1 MRRENGGRA
10 DRDDQTV
17 KFCPQC
23 GATLIAGAR
32 FCVECGDN
40 LANYTHN
47 RPSAPAG
54 APDAPGL
61 SRAVPT
67 APRTV
72 PAGPTA
78 ESGVAATTLD
88 AEPADNNSIF
98 PFAAIFVGILAVG
111 TVVAIL
117 IMRQLPARNRLLAS
131 APPPPAASAGPSAA
145 GQQFPPGHPTVQLPK
160 EALDFIAKLQKK
172 ADANPKDLA
181 VWNQLGDVLLRA
193 AAFDPSYY
201 PRAAEAYAHVLKADP
216 ENLDA
221 LRGAG
226 NIDFDQRKFDEAIAA
241 YEHYLSHKPD
251 DPDVRTDLGT
261 MYLST
266 GNADQAVIQYRK
278 VLAQHP
284 QFFEAYFNMGVA
296 YGQMNR
302 MADAKSTFEAA
313 LKIAPDQQARDRV
326 NQMIASLNGAGAG
339 GGESGGATAAAAGGA
354 SGSGQP
360 TVATG
365 TPATFQGAMEQ
376 MLRNLPIAGPKVQTV
391 QWSSPTDARV
401 LMDNFPMD
409 QMPPFAA
416 QKFLSDL
423 KAGIDQVKS
432 SHQISTPVEVNICDA
447 ASGRVMQ
454 SVTE

>member
-1 MRRENGGRA
+1 MAVRG
-10 DRDDQTV
+10 DQIV

-23 GATLIAGAR
+23 GAGLLPGAK
-32 FCVECGDN
+32 FCAECGDN
-40 LANYTHN
+40 LANYAANLPPAPVAPATVPVAPVAVPIAPVQAPAA
-47 RPSAPAG
+47 RGAGIASAPDNSAAADPAG
-54 APDAPGL
+54 A
-61 SRAVPT
+61 
-67 APRTV
+67 
-72 PAGPTA
+72 
-78 ESGVAATTLD
+78 
-88 AEPADNNSIF
+88 NSIM
-98 PFAAIFVGILAVG
+98 PFAAVFVGILAVG

-131 APPPPAASAGPSAA
+131 APPSAASGVTTAG
-145 GQQFPPGHPTVQLPK
+145 GEQFPPGHPQVQLPK
-160 EALDFIAKLQKK
+160 EALDFIAKLQTK
-172 ADANPKDLA
+172 ADAQPKDLA
-181 VWNQLGDVLLRA
+181 VWDQLGDVLLRA

-201 PRAAEAYAHVLKADP
+201 PSATAAYAHVLKADP

-241 YEHYLSHKPD
+241 YEHYLSRKPD

-278 VLAQHP
+278 VLALHP
-284 QFFEAYFNMGVA
+284 QFFEAYFNLGVA

-302 MADAKSTFEAA
+302 MADAKSTFAAA
-313 LKIAPDQQARDRV
+313 LKIAPDQDARDRV
-326 NQMIASLNGAGAG
+326 NQMVASLNGAGA
-339 GGESGGATAAAAGGA
+339 ESGVAPAGAVAVGV
-354 SGSGQP
+354 SGSSQP
-360 TVATG
+360 TAVAG

-376 MLRNLPIAGPKVQTV
+376 MLRNLPIAGPKVQAV
-391 QWSSPTDARV
+391 RWSSPTAARV

-416 QKFLSDL
+416 HKFLADL

-432 SHQISTPVEVNICDA
+432 SHQISAPVEVNICDA